1 MSGSLAA
8 NIVIPI
14 ISFLAVFSWVSL
26 VLYASTH
33 PAWKHKSAPPRAEV
47 AGGVFKAIDGG
58 RQLMPIPGEEP
69 PGIPP
74 QRLAAPQESYQ
85 TADAGRASSATS
97 SQAASAATES
107 ESAGSGLP
115 PR

>member
-14 ISFLAVFSWVSL
+14 ISFLAVFGWVSL
-26 VLYASTH
+26 VLRASTH

-58 RQLMPIPGEEP
+58 RQLMPIPGEQP
-69 PGIPP
+69 PEIPP
-74 QRLAAPQESYQ
+74 QRLAAPEESYQ
-85 TADAGRASSATS
+85 TADAGRASPAS
-97 SQAASAATES
+97 SREAERETTES
-107 ESAGSGLP
+107 QSAGSGLA